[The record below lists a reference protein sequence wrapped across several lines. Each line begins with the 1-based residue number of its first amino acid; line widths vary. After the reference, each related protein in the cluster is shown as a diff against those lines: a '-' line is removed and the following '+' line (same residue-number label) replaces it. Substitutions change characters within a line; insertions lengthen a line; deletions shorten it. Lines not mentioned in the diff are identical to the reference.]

1 MQLKLSHP
9 SKAIPPRRQTLI
21 KRV

>member
-9 SKAIPPRRQTLI
+9 SKAIPPRRQTRI
-21 KRV
+21 KLV